1 MTIDQNHGNGKI
13 HSNGNGNIQ
22 SNGNGRV
29 HKNGSG
35 NGKAAGTMAWLSQR
49 ATEYVIGELLAGLAK
64 APESSYGQLAGML
77 EKISGDDE
85 NKLMV
90 THWVQ
95 QFLSPGQPGAAWL
108 KHLLT
113 SVDPSIR
120 KRSLGRF
127 IAQIAFRHGLPVRQ
141 LDDGREIPVPATVII
156 SPTMRCNLRC
166 VGCYAGNYTKQ
177 DDLTEEEV
185 VRVIGEAREL
195 GTRFFVI
202 TGGEPFI
209 YEPLFDI
216 VKEFDDC
223 FFQVYTSGHLLTEQ
237 KARQIVELGN
247 MVPAI
252 SIEGFEADTDWRR
265 GPGGFQRVMRAM
277 DILREAKA
285 MFAFSATV
293 TQRNLE
299 TVISDEFASLMV
311 EKGAHYGW
319 YFSYMPIGRSPDLS
333 LMPTPQQRNQL
344 REGVIRIR
352 KRYPL
357 LVADFWNDGPLTDG
371 CLSAGRNYLHINNR
385 GDVEPCVFQHFAV
398 DNIKE
403 KPLAE
408 CLASDFFTA
417 MRKGAPYGKNLLRPC
432 PIIDHPRVL
441 RGLVKKYGAR
451 PTHDGA
457 ETILTDAVAE
467 HLDNYSAELA
477 RVMDPVWAREYRWVA
492 RFQGRP
498 EYDWGEAAQPE
509 EAAGM
514 DEAAQPEEALAAG
527 KSR

>member
-1 MTIDQNHGNGKI
+1 MVDDSHGNGNGKV
-13 HSNGNGNIQ
+13 HHNGNGN
-22 SNGNGRV
+22 
-29 HKNGSG
+29 
-35 NGKAAGTMAWLSQR
+35 GKSAGAMNWLSQR
-49 ATEYVIGELLAGLAK
+49 TTEYAVAQLLSALGK
-64 APESSYGQLAGML
+64 APEGSYRQLAGAF
-77 EKISGDDE
+77 EKFAGDDE
-85 NKLMV
+85 NKRMIA
-90 THWVQ
+90 TWVKSYV
-95 QFLSPGQPGAAWL
+95 SPGQSGSAWL

-113 SVDPSIR
+113 SVDPNIR
-120 KRSLGRF
+120 RRFAARF
-127 IAQIAFRHGLPVRQ
+127 IAHIALRHDRYVRK
-141 LDDGREIPVPATVII
+141 LDDGREIPIPATIVI

-209 YEPLFDI
+209 YEPLFNI
-216 VKEFDDC
+216 LKHFDDC
-223 FFQVYTSGHLLTEQ
+223 FFQVYTSGHLLTEA
-237 KARQIVELGN
+237 KAKQIVDLGN
-247 MVPAI
+247 VVPAI

-265 GPGGFQRVMRAM
+265 GPGGFKRVMRAM
-277 DILREAKA
+277 DMLREAGA

-319 YFSYMPIGRSPDLS
+319 YFTYMPIGRSPDLS
-333 LMPTPQQRNQL
+333 LMPTPEQRNQL
-344 REGVIRIR
+344 RQGVNRIR
-352 KRYPL
+352 KNYPIL
-357 LVADFWNDGPLTDG
+357 LADFWNDGPLTDG

-408 CLASDFFTA
+408 CLASDFFVA

-441 RGLVKKYGAR
+441 RGLVTKFGAR

-457 ETILTDAVAE
+457 ETTLTGEVAE

-492 RFQGRP
+492 KFQGKP
-498 EYDWGEAAQPE
+498 EYDWGAAAQLEEKAESEAA
-509 EAAGM
+509 AAG
-514 DEAAQPEEALAAG
+514 G

>member
-1 MTIDQNHGNGKI
+1 MRETEETGHGNGKLGG
-13 HSNGNGNIQ
+13 NGNG
-22 SNGNGRV
+22 
-29 HKNGSG
+29 SG
-35 NGKAAGTMAWLSQR
+35 LKDWLSQR
-49 ATEYVIGELLAGLAK
+49 TTEYAIGQLLTALGK
-64 APESSYGQLAGML
+64 APESSYSQLAGTL
-77 EKISGDDE
+77 QKFAGDDE
-85 NKLMV
+85 NKRMV
-90 THWVQ
+90 TEWVQ
-95 QFLSPGQPGAAWL
+95 HFLSPGQPGAAWL

-127 IAQIAFRHGLPVRQ
+127 VAQVAFRHGLPVRR
-141 LDDGREIPVPATVII
+141 LDDGREIPVPATIVI

-166 VGCYAGNYTKQ
+166 VGCYAGNYTKD
-177 DDLTEEEV
+177 DDLTAEEV
-185 VRVIGEAREL
+185 VWVIGEAREL

-216 VKEFDDC
+216 AEQFGDC
-223 FFQVYTSGHLLTEQ
+223 FFQVYTSGHLITEQ
-237 KARQIVELGN
+237 KARRIVELGN
-247 MVPAI
+247 LVPAI
-252 SIEGFEADTDWRR
+252 SIEGFQAETDARR

-277 DILREAKA
+277 DLLREARA

-293 TQRNLE
+293 TQLNLK

-319 YFSYMPIGRSPDLS
+319 YFTYMPIGRSPDLS
-333 LMPTPQQRNQL
+333 LMPTPEQRNQL

-352 KRYPL
+352 NRYPL
-357 LVADFWNDGPLTDG
+357 LVGDFWNDGPLTDG

-408 CLASDFFTA
+408 CLASDFFVA
-417 MRKGAPYGKNLLRPC
+417 MRKGAPYGRNLLRPC
-432 PIIDHPRVL
+432 PIIDHPQVL
-441 RGLVKKYGAR
+441 RGRVKKFGAR
-451 PTHDGA
+451 PTHEGA
-457 ETILTDAVAE
+457 ETILTDLAG
-467 HLDNYSAELA
+467 HLDNYAAELA
-477 RVMDPVWAREYRWVA
+477 RVYDPIWASEYRWAA
-492 RFQGRP
+492 RFHEKP
-498 EYDWGEAAQPE
+498 EYDWGEEAHSREPE
-509 EAAGM
+509 
-514 DEAAQPEEALAAG
+514 PAG